1 MTRERRDDLRDV
13 LLAHNHAKQ
22 AHYPQ
27 LVYSSDGDE
36 RARQWHAAATPGRPW
51 LRGMEEAVRDIR
63 HSIEAW
69 SPEAKAT
76 FYAEVLATTGRSF
89 FAISEDASKAVAR
102 LLRRKR
108 QRFRADELLLLRD
121 YVSDYPDGELVAAA
135 SEVLRRVE
143 G

>member
-13 LLAHNHAKQ
+13 LLAFNRAKQ

-36 RARQWHAAATPGRPW
+36 RARQWHAAAIPGSPW
-51 LRGMEEAVRDIR
+51 LRGMEEAVRDTR

-76 FYAEVLATTGRSF
+76 FYAEVLPTTGWSF
-89 FAISEDASKAVAR
+89 SGVASPFPAPHGT
-102 LLRRKR
+102 
-108 QRFRADELLLLRD
+108 D
-121 YVSDYPDGELVAAA
+121 S
-135 SEVLRRVE
+135 SS
-143 G
+143 